1 MSKDREGAKNNGLK
15 HRERSNVD
23 EASSIRNTEG
33 RRLVD
38 HSTKG
43 TARSHPERLKEAT
56 VIKGVMEM
64 VAVGSKGER
73 LLFQGKRRFLRK
85 KLLVGRRGT
94 SVLIAASGQ
103 VCP

>member
-23 EASSIRNTEG
+23 ESNNGNMVG
-33 RRLVD
+33 RKLVD
-38 HSTKG
+38 NSKKG
-43 TARSHPERLKEAT
+43 TALSHLERLKEAT

-64 VAVGSKGER
+64 VAAGSKGER

-85 KLLVGRRGT
+85 KQHVGKRGA
-94 SVLIAASGQ
+94 SVLIVANDEA
-103 VCP
+103 CLL